1 MSESLTTK
9 ETFATYSAEQIAII
23 KSECAAM
30 SADFSQYQI
39 DFVSDLMALTDLLG
53 AMRNVA
59 DLGMQADISDSKIQ
73 KVLFD
78 TSGGFLVSGV
88 LQQPIFVAVVDDTYY
103 AVSGRHR
110 ISALFELTRYGL
122 SMDTLINVVLFR
134 PDSIGLA
141 MSMVLTS
148 NGSRSVTK
156 GETAGFKL
164 AKYGVEPNCN
174 DCLRAARENIL
185 SKKDGYSNACWF
197 SYTANEFGERS
208 ITTVQGIGG
217 TFYSACVK
225 MHYSF
230 AEICDLMDSMLSS
243 IETACKVSNVTA
255 VQRSSNVVVDSIIAE
270 LGLEVQEAP
279 QKKQAKRN
287 AKATLFSRK
296 LG

>member
-1 MSESLTTK
+1 
-9 ETFATYSAEQIAII
+9 
-23 KSECAAM
+23 M
-30 SADFSQYQI
+30 SADFSNYQI
-39 DFVSDLMALTDLLG
+39 DFVSDLMTLADLQT
-53 AMRNVA
+53 AMKNVA
-59 DLGMQADISDSKIQ
+59 DLGMQADISDSKVQ

-88 LQQPIFVAVVDDTYY
+88 LQQPVFVACVDDTFY

-110 ISALFELTRYGL
+110 ISALSELVQFGL
-122 SMDTLINVVLFR
+122 SRDTLVNVVLFK

-185 SKKDGYSNACWF
+185 SKKDGYSNAAWF
-197 SYTANEFGERS
+197 SYAANEFGARS
-208 ITTVQGIGG
+208 ITTVQGIAG
-217 TFYSACVK
+217 TFYSACIK

-230 AEICDLMDSMLSS
+230 SEICDMMDEMLSN
-243 IETACKVSNVTA
+243 IEEACKVSNVTA
-255 VQRSSNVVVDSIIAE
+255 VQRSSNVVVDSIIAMMK
-270 LGLEVQEAP
+270 LEVQEAP
-279 QKKQAKRN
+279 VKAQAKRN
-287 AKATLFSRK
+287 VKATLFSRK